1 MPVSRNI
8 YVGALTLAPK
18 PLEYFAIVP
27 SEVGGV
33 GSPRG
38 GDHVWSST
46 LQLDRMKQSS
56 NKSLVK
62 VLKKEGSYNFRP
74 YALHQRGFTQFS
86 CSRRTRK
93 KSSWWLR
100 KAIPMMARSLLVS
113 WFLTYSHPN

>member
-38 GDHVWSST
+38 GGGGVIMSGVVHCNWIV
-46 LQLDRMKQSS
+46 
-56 NKSLVK
+56 
-62 VLKKEGSYNFRP
+62 
-74 YALHQRGFTQFS
+74 
-86 CSRRTRK
+86 
-93 KSSWWLR
+93 
-100 KAIPMMARSLLVS
+100 
-113 WFLTYSHPN
+113 